1 MKLKRIFALLIAAV
15 MIISLAAVNVSA
27 AKTTK
32 GVALNKT
39 SASVTA
45 GKYITLKP
53 TVTGYKKYTLV
64 WSTSN
69 KDVAAVTAGGKVTV
83 KKAAAKTSNTNK
95 TTVSSGNAM
104 EFVKKYKDR
113 LESGQYSRLHRHMDL
128 GRS

>member
-1 MKLKRIFALLIAAV
+1 MYGNNCSVLPIINGRASGKVIIMKLKRIFALLIAAV
-15 MIISLAAVNVSA
+15 MMISLAAVNVSA

-32 GVALNKT
+32 GVTLNKT

-69 KDVAAVTAGGKVTV
+69 KDVATVTSGGKVTG
-83 KKAAAKTSNTNK
+83 KRRA
-95 TTVSSGNAM
+95 
-104 EFVKKYKDR
+104 
-113 LESGQYSRLHRHMDL
+113 LPQLPSR
-128 GRS
+128 